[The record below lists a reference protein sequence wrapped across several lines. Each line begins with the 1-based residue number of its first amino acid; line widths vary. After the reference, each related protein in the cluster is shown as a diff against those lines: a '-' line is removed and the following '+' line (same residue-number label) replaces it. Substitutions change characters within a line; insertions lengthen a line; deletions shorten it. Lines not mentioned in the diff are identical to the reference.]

1 MKFEKIREIKEEK
14 EIKQRK
20 IADIL
25 VVDRSTYAGWETGKD
40 TIPLRKLFELSN
52 FYKLSIDYITGLK
65 NRNNYNYSSD
75 KIDPVVVGQNL
86 KKFRAKKNI

>member
-25 VVDRSTYAGWETGKD
+25 VVDRSTYAGWEIGKD